1 MKGYGPEIREAAL
14 RRILPPNPES
24 ISSVSR
30 DMGISIPTLMNW
42 KNRASADDNINME
55 QADEDSCTLSSDE
68 KFEIVVAAAAMNE
81 TQLGEFAR
89 EKGLYVEQINNWC
102 SICRQANANF
112 GEVHAQFKARE
123 KEKDAKIVALK
134 AELDKKDKIIAEL
147 AAEIVLRKKSW
158 AIWGEK
164 KEE

>member
-30 DMGISIPTLMNW
+30 DMGISIPTMNW

-55 QADEDSCTLSSDE
+55 QAAEDSCTLLSNK
-68 KFEIVVAAAAMNE
+68 KFEIVVAAMNE

-89 EKGLYVEQINNWC
+89 EKGLY
-102 SICRQANANF
+102 QANANF

-158 AIWGEK
+158 AIWGEEGK
-164 KEE
+164 AD